1 MAIKNILVAYNGSE
15 SSDAAVHSAVL
26 AHEKYG
32 AHVTGLFAHA
42 SATSRL
48 NRYTWVPDT
57 VRETLDT
64 LEADAHAG
72 IRERFT
78 QAIAGRVPQD
88 RLHWIESSGESDATV
103 ADYAR
108 MYDLTI
114 VGRRDI
120 LQGSK
125 RLELHPDRIAMRSG
139 RPVLV
144 VPRDYRPEQIHEHAV
159 LAWDGHR
166 TATRAMNDAMQI
178 LETKQKVT
186 VLTVDDGERGKT
198 LEGIDVAT
206 ALARHDIDVEVTELP
221 LNAKSVGQ
229 TILDFC
235 DREGAG
241 LLVMGAYE
249 HSMFREELFGGVTR
263 FVLENAKLPIL
274 ISH

>member
-15 SSDAAVHSAVL
+15 SSDAAVHAAVL

-32 AHVTGLFAHA
+32 AHVTGLLAHA

-48 NRYTWVPDT
+48 GRYTWVPET
-57 VRETLDT
+57 VRQTLDT

-72 IRERFT
+72 IHERFS
-78 QAIAGRVPQD
+78 QAIAGRVPEG

-120 LQGSK
+120 LQGAK

-186 VLTVDDGERGKT
+186 VLSVDDGERGRS
-198 LEGIDVAT
+198 LDGIDVAT
-206 ALARHDIDVEVTELP
+206 ALARHEIDVEVAERP
-221 LNAKSVGQ
+221 LGGKGVGQ

-235 DREGAG
+235 DEEGAG

-263 FVLENAKLPIL
+263 FVLEHAKLPIL